1 MNANKFIPY
10 RVREI
15 SDLERLADRMHAYG
29 IAESLEAQLE
39 MTTELDQDKC
49 RHVVLKVC
57 GELYKM
63 LEQATCLEQKM
74 DAMQTSL
81 DTERKH
87 SLDREV
93 SNRDLKSRNATLAKE
108 NRNLKRSLDK
118 MMSES

>member
-1 MNANKFIPY
+1 MNASKFIPY
-10 RVREI
+10 RVRDI

-39 MTTELDQDKC
+39 MTTELDQEKC
-49 RHVVLKVC
+49 RTVVIKVC

-81 DTERKH
+81 NTERAH
-87 SLDREV
+87 SLKHEV
-93 SNRDLKSRNATLAKE
+93 ELRDVKERNVKLAKE
-108 NRNLKRSLDK
+108 NRNLKHSLEE
-118 MMSES
+118 MMKDV